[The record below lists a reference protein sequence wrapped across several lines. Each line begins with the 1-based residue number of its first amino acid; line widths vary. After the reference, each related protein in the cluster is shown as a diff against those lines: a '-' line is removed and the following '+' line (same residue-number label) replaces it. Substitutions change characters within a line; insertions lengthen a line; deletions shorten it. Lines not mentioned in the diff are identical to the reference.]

1 VAGAK
6 LVAAMAVYVL
16 VGFPLV
22 WYLWETVN
30 ELLKAQVEGRQLL
43 LAVPVLLLLLGLLI
57 LLGRSVQRWDRTLGD

>member
-1 VAGAK
+1 M
-6 LVAAMAVYVL
+6 AAYVL

-30 ELLKAQVEGRQLL
+30 DLLTAEVHGSRLL